1 MNANTKLKE
10 LEDEVEDTKPMPFV
24 TYVTFEDWAGD
35 NKDHK
40 AAKAKLRAYKEENN
54 L

>member
-1 MNANTKLKE
+1 MHTNDKLKE
-10 LEDEVEDTKPMPFV
+10 LEDEVEDTKPRPFV

-35 NKDHK
+35 NKDYG
-40 AAKAKLRAYKEENN
+40 AAKAKLRAYRKENN